1 MPDEPS
7 SYVLDGRVVTMNADF
22 DVFDA
27 GRVYVQG
34 DRIAAVQE
42 ADRPAP
48 EGFDGAPLVRT
59 GGTIYPGLIELHNHL
74 PYNVLPIW
82 QVTRRYSNRGQ
93 WGGGNRDYRAR
104 ISGPMAVLGR
114 VAGYIE
120 AVVRY
125 VEVKCLLGGVT
136 SSQGVA
142 LFSNAGIR
150 RFYRGLVRNVEQPGV
165 DDLPAADTRVA
176 DVEAT
181 HAAGFLERLQASTC
195 LLLHLSEGVDDA
207 ARAHYRALRIDERTW
222 AITDALA
229 GIHCAGLRGRDFA
242 TLRSRGGN
250 MIWSP
255 LSNLIL
261 YGATAD
267 IAKAA
272 EERVLI
278 GIGSDWSPSGSK
290 NLLGELK
297 VAWLVAQEVG
307 ADLAE
312 RDIVAMATSN
322 PARILKWDAHV
333 GSIEAGKRADL
344 IVVDDR
350 GGDPYGH
357 LLEARETS
365 ITLVVIDGQARYGQ
379 TRLMQRLGKDGETLK
394 VGSSSRQLDLADAL
408 ADPIVGELSLSDA
421 GEHLADGMRRLPEL
435 AAQMDDPGAVA
446 MLGTGSATEPGA
458 WFLELDHE
466 PALGFSPRPQLPFE
480 GAATGAFPV
489 FPDFLL
495 GAEPLSQVVEPLDLD
510 PLTVVDDSE
519 FFDRLAASPNLPEFV
534 LRELPPLYGER
545 PRESTAAPIASADVP
560 AAEGTEGP
568 VRLADFLD
576 RRSSAL
582 PAADRQLLVD
592 QAVTLLDD
600 AYVHLELKRAMHAV
614 EPIQRLRLLGYQLD
628 QPDGAAMS
636 DLDFHREMTSVFTSL
651 RDLHTNY
658 LLPAPYRDLTAFL
671 PFLVEEYYEG
681 EERRYVV
688 TRMLESFEHPTFVP
702 EVEVLHWNGVPVAR
716 AVEANAQVQAGSNK
730 AAALARGLDA
740 LTIRPLVRSLPPDE
754 DWVDVTYRGLD
765 GVVRESRFDW
775 LVWAPPPSATVDPD
789 AQGDIAGAAALGL
802 DLQTDAVNQAKKVLY
817 AREAF
822 RLEQATEES
831 AEPEAVGE
839 EDEPTSM
846 PTVFRA
852 RDLDTASGKFAY
864 VRIFTFNV
872 RDADAFVA
880 EFCRLVSLLSPDG
893 LIVDVRGNGGGLI
906 YAAERLLQAMTPR
919 PIRPSPAQFIT
930 TSLMLDLCERHSPS
944 PFDPTFDL
952 GPWIPSL
959 SQAVTTGADYSQA
972 VPITDAESAN
982 RLGQVY
988 QGPVVLITD
997 ALCYSATDMFAAG
1010 FQDHGVGTI
1019 LGIAD
1024 NTGAGGANVWTHEL
1038 LRRLMDAP
1046 HPRNAP
1052 APNPFRAL
1060 PQGAGMRASVRRTLR
1075 VGALDGAPLE
1085 DLGVKP
1091 DERHFMT
1098 RDDVLH
1104 GNRDLIEKAASLL
1117 KAAPVHRLRFEV
1129 AQEGDGDLSL
1139 TVEATHVD
1147 RVDVYVDGRPLDSFD
1162 VVASPTTRR
1171 VRPPAP
1177 QPTEIELR
1185 GYLSDVPVA
1194 RSKQDLSG

>member
-1 MPDEPS
+1 MPDAPT
-7 SYVLDGRVVTMNADF
+7 SYVLDGRVVTMNAGF
-22 DVFDA
+22 DVLDA

-34 DRIAAVQE
+34 GRIVAVQE

-48 EGFDGAPLVRT
+48 EGFEGAPLVRT

-82 QVTRRYSNRGQ
+82 QVSRRYSNRGQ

-150 RFYRGLVRNVEQPGV
+150 RFYRGLVRNVEQPGA

-181 HAAGFLERLQASTC
+181 HAAGFLERLQASSC

-207 ARAHYRALRIDERTW
+207 ARAHYQALRIDDRKW

-242 TLRSRGGN
+242 TLRVRGGN

-255 LSNLIL
+255 LSNLLL

-297 VAWLVAQEVG
+297 VAWLVAQEAG
-307 ADLAE
+307 ANLAE
-312 RDIVAMATSN
+312 RDIVAMATRN
-322 PARILKWDAHV
+322 AARILKWDAQV
-333 GSIEAGKRADL
+333 GSIEVGKRADL
-344 IVVDDR
+344 VVVDDR

-357 LLEARETS
+357 LLNARETS

-379 TRLMQRLGKDGETLK
+379 TRLMKRLGKDGETLK
-394 VGSSSRQLDLADAL
+394 VGSSSRLLDLADAL
-408 ADPIVGELSLSDA
+408 ADPIVGALSLSDA
-421 GEHLADGMRRLPEL
+421 RDHLADGMRRLPEL
-435 AAQMDDPGAVA
+435 AAQMDDPEAMA
-446 MLGTGSATEPGA
+446 MLGTASATEPGS

-480 GAATGAFPV
+480 GAATGV
-489 FPDFLL
+489 FPLFPDLL
-495 GAEPLSQVVEPLDLD
+495 LAAESLSQVVVPLDLD
-510 PLTVVDDSE
+510 PLTVVDDGE
-519 FFDRLAASPNLPEFV
+519 FFDRLAAAPNLPEFV
-534 LRELPPLYGER
+534 VRELPPLYGER
-545 PRESTAAPIASADVP
+545 PREPTAAPVASADVP
-560 AAEGTEGP
+560 AAEGTQGP

-592 QAVTLLDD
+592 QAITLLDD

-614 EPIQRLRLLGYQLD
+614 EPIQRLRLLRDQLGR
-628 QPDGAAMS
+628 PEAAGMS
-636 DLDFHREMTSVFTSL
+636 DLDFHREMTSIFTLL

-658 LLPAPYRDLTAFL
+658 LLPPPYRDSTAFL

-688 TRMLESFEHPTFVP
+688 TRVLESFEHPTFVP
-702 EVEVLHWNGVPVAR
+702 EVEVLHWNGVPVER
-716 AVEANAQVQAGSNK
+716 AVAANAQLQGGSNK
-730 AAALARGLDA
+730 AASLARGLDA

-765 GVVRESRFDW
+765 GVVREHRFDW
-775 LVWAPPPSATVDPD
+775 LVWAPPPSASVDPD
-789 AQGDIAGAAALGL
+789 AQADIGGAAALGF

-822 RLEQATEES
+822 KLEQAVEES
-831 AEPEAVGE
+831 AQLEAVGE
-839 EDEPTSM
+839 QDEPTSM

-852 RDLDTASGKFAY
+852 RDLDTAEGRFAY

-906 YAAERLLQAMTPR
+906 YAAERLLQVLTPR

-930 TSLMLDLCERHSPS
+930 TPLMLDLCERHSPS

-959 SQAVTTGADYSQA
+959 SQAVSTGADYSQA
-972 VPITDAESAN
+972 VSITDPESAN
-982 RLGQVY
+982 RVGQVY

-1010 FQDHGVGTI
+1010 FQDHGVGKV
-1019 LGIAD
+1019 LGIAEY
-1024 NTGAGGANVWTHEL
+1024 TGAGGANVWTHEL
-1038 LRRLMDAP
+1038 LRKLMEAP
-1046 HPRNAP
+1046 HPRNPP

-1060 PQGAGMRASVRRTLR
+1060 PQGAGMRVSVRRTLR

-1085 DLGVKP
+1085 DLGVRR
-1091 DERHFMT
+1091 DEPHYMT

-1104 GNRDLIEKAASLL
+1104 GNRDLIERAASLL
-1117 KAAPVHRLRFEV
+1117 KAAPVHRLQFEV
-1129 AQEGDGDLSL
+1129 AQEDDGELSL
-1139 TVEATHVD
+1139 TVQATNVD
-1147 RVDVYVDGRPLDSFD
+1147 RVDVYVGRRPVDSFD
-1162 VVASPTTRR
+1162 VVESPTTRR
-1171 VRPPAP
+1171 VQPPAP

-1194 RSKQDLSG
+1194 RSKQDLP

>member
-1 MPDEPS
+1 MPDELT
-7 SYVLDGRVVTMNADF
+7 SYILDGRIVTMNAGFEVLDS
-22 DVFDA
+22 
-27 GRVYVQG
+27 GRIYVQG
-34 DRIAAVQE
+34 DRIVAVQE
-42 ADRPAP
+42 ADRRAP
-48 EGFDGAPLVRT
+48 EEFEGAPLVRT

-150 RFYRGLVRNVEQPGV
+150 RFYRGLVRNVEQPGAE
-165 DDLPAADTRVA
+165 DLPAADTRVA
-176 DVEAT
+176 DVEAR
-181 HAAGFLERLQASTC
+181 HAAAFLQRLQASSC

-207 ARAHYRALRIDERTW
+207 ARAHFRALRIDDRRW

-255 LSNLIL
+255 LSNLLL

-278 GIGSDWSPSGSK
+278 GVGSDWSPSGSK

-297 VAWLVAQEVG
+297 VAWLVAQEAG
-307 ADLAE
+307 ANLAE
-312 RDIVAMATSN
+312 RDIVAMATCNS
-322 PARILKWDAHV
+322 ARILKWDAQV
-333 GSIEAGKRADL
+333 GSIEVGKRADL
-344 IVVDDR
+344 VVVDDR

-357 LLEARETS
+357 LLNARETS

-379 TRLMQRLGKDGETLK
+379 TRLMKRLGKDGETLK
-394 VGSSSRQLDLADAL
+394 VGGSSRLLDLADAL
-408 ADPIVGELSLSDA
+408 ADPIVGALSLSDA
-421 GEHLADGMRRLPEL
+421 RDRLAEGMRRLPEL
-435 AAQMDDPGAVA
+435 AAQMDDPEALA
-446 MLGTGSATEPGA
+446 MLGTASATEPGS

-466 PALGFSPRPQLPFE
+466 HALGFSPRPQLPFE
-480 GAATGAFPV
+480 GAATGV
-489 FPDFLL
+489 FPLFPDLLL
-495 GAEPLSQVVEPLDLD
+495 GAEPLSQVVVPLELD
-510 PLTVVDDSE
+510 PLTVVDNGE
-519 FFDRLAASPNLPEFV
+519 FFDGLAAAPNLPEFV
-534 LRELPPLYGER
+534 VRELPPLYGER
-545 PRESTAAPIASADVP
+545 PREPTAAPAAAGDVP
-560 AAEGTEGP
+560 AAEGTQGP

-576 RRSSAL
+576 RRSSEL
-582 PAADRQLLVD
+582 LDADRQLLVD
-592 QAVTLLDD
+592 QAITLLDD

-614 EPIQRLRLLGYQLD
+614 EPIQRLRLLRDQLGR
-628 QPDGAAMS
+628 PEAAGMS
-636 DLDFHREMTSVFTSL
+636 DLDFHRKMTSIFTSL

-658 LLPAPYRDLTAFL
+658 LLPPPYRDSTAFL

-688 TRMLESFEHPTFVP
+688 TRVLESFEHPTFVP
-702 EVEVLHWNGVPVAR
+702 EVEVLYWNGVPVER
-716 AVEANAQVQAGSNK
+716 AVAANAQVQAGSNR
-730 AAALARGLDA
+730 AAAVARGLDA
-740 LTIRPLVRSLPPDE
+740 LTIRPLVRALPPDE

-765 GVVRESRFDW
+765 GVVRENRFDW
-775 LVWAPPPSATVDPD
+775 LVWAPPPSTSVDPD
-789 AQGDIAGAAALGL
+789 AQADIAGAAALGF

-822 RLEQATEES
+822 QLEQSVEES
-831 AEPEAVGE
+831 AKPEAVGE
-839 EDEPTSM
+839 QDEPTSM

-852 RDLDTASGKFAY
+852 RDLEAAEGKFAY

-872 RDADAFVA
+872 PDADAFVA
-880 EFCRLVSLLSPDG
+880 EFCRLVSLLSSDG
-893 LIVDVRGNGGGLI
+893 LIIDVRGNGGGLI
-906 YAAERLLQAMTPR
+906 YAAERLLQVLTPR

-930 TSLMLDLCERHSPS
+930 TPLMLDLCERHSPS

-952 GPWIPSL
+952 RPWIPSL
-959 SQAVTTGADYSQA
+959 SQAVSTGADYSQA
-972 VPITDAESAN
+972 VPITDPYSAN
-982 RLGQVY
+982 RVGQIY

-1010 FQDHGVGTI
+1010 FQDHGVGKI
-1019 LGIAD
+1019 LGIAEY
-1024 NTGAGGANVWTHEL
+1024 TGAGGANVWTHEL
-1038 LRRLMDAP
+1038 LRKLMEAP
-1046 HPRNAP
+1046 HPRNPP

-1060 PQGAGMRASVRRTLR
+1060 PQGAGMRVSVRRTLR
-1075 VGALDGAPLE
+1075 VGKLDGAPLE
-1085 DLGVKP
+1085 DLGVRR
-1091 DERHFMT
+1091 DEPHYMT

-1104 GNRDLIEKAASLL
+1104 GNRDLIEHAASLL
-1117 KAAPVHRLRFEV
+1117 KAAPVHRLQFEV
-1129 AQEGDGDLSL
+1129 AQEGDGELVL
-1139 TVEATHVD
+1139 TVETTNVD
-1147 RVDVYVDGRPLDSFD
+1147 RVDVYVDRRPVDSFD
-1162 VVASPTTRR
+1162 VVDSRTTRR
-1171 VRPPAP
+1171 ARPPSAK
-1177 QPTEIELR
+1177 PTEVELQ
-1185 GYLSDVPVA
+1185 GHFEDVAVV
-1194 RSKQDLSG
+1194 RSKQAISN

>member
-1 MPDEPS
+1 MPDEPG
-7 SYVLDGRVVTMNADF
+7 SYVLDGRVVTMNAGF
-22 DVFDA
+22 ELLDA

-34 DRIAAVQE
+34 ERIVAVQE

-48 EGFDGAPLVRT
+48 IGFEGATLVRT
-59 GGTIYPGLIELHNHL
+59 GGTIYPGLIELHSHL

-150 RFYRGLVRNVEQPGV
+150 RFYRGLVRNVEQPGAE
-165 DDLPAADTRVA
+165 DLPAADTRVA

-181 HAAGFLERLQASTC
+181 HAAAFLKRLQTSSC

-207 ARAHYRALRIDERTW
+207 ARAHYLALRIDDRKW

-242 TLRSRGGN
+242 TLRVRGGN

-255 LSNLIL
+255 LSNMLL
-261 YGATAD
+261 YGDTAD
-267 IAKAA
+267 IVTAA

-297 VAWLVAQEVG
+297 VAWLVAQEKG
-307 ADLAE
+307 ANLVE
-312 RDIVAMATSN
+312 RDIVAMATIN
-322 PARILKWDAHV
+322 AARILKWDAQV

-344 IVVDDR
+344 VVVDDR

-357 LLEARETS
+357 LLNARETS

-379 TRLMQRLGKDGETLK
+379 PRLMARLGKDGETLK
-394 VGSSSRQLDLADAL
+394 VGSSRRLLDLADAL
-408 ADPIVGELSLSDA
+408 SDPIVGALSLSDA
-421 GEHLADGMRRLPEL
+421 REQLADGMRRLPEL
-435 AAQMDDPGAVA
+435 AAQMDDPGAMA
-446 MLGTGSATEPGA
+446 MLGTASATEPGS

-480 GAATGAFPV
+480 GTATGLFPL
-489 FPDFLL
+489 FPDLLL
-495 GAEPLSQVVEPLDLD
+495 GAEPLSQVVAPLELD
-510 PLTVVDDSE
+510 PLTVVDDGE
-519 FFDRLAASPNLPEFV
+519 FFDRLAAAPNLPEFV
-534 LRELPPLYGER
+534 VRELPPLYGEP
-545 PRESTAAPIASADVP
+545 PREPTAAPVATADVP
-560 AAEGTEGP
+560 AAEGTQGP

-576 RRSSAL
+576 RRSTSLAL
-582 PAADRQLLVD
+582 GDRQLMVD
-592 QAVTLLDD
+592 QAIALLDD

-614 EPIQRLRLLGYQLD
+614 EPIQRLRLLRRQLG
-628 QPDGAAMS
+628 QADGAEMS
-636 DLDFHREMTSVFTSL
+636 DLNFHREMTSIFTSL

-658 LLPAPYRDLTAFL
+658 LLPEPYRDSTAFL

-681 EERRYVV
+681 EERRYIV
-688 TRMLESFEHPTFVP
+688 TRVLESFEHPTFVP
-702 EVEVLHWNGVPVAR
+702 EVEVLHWNGAPVER
-716 AVEANAQVQAGSNK
+716 AVEANAQAQAGSNK

-765 GVVRESRFDW
+765 GVVRENRFDW
-775 LVWAPPPSATVDPD
+775 LVWAPPSSASIDPD
-789 AQGDIAGAAALGL
+789 SHADIAGAAALGL

-822 RLEQATEES
+822 RLEQAVEES

-839 EDEPTSM
+839 QDEPTSM

-852 RDLDTASGKFAY
+852 RDLDTGSGRFAY

-872 RDADAFVA
+872 PDADTFVA
-880 EFCRLVSLLSPDG
+880 EFSRLVSELSSDG

-906 YAAERLLQAMTPR
+906 YAAERVLQVLTPR

-930 TSLMLDLCERHSPS
+930 TPLMLDLCERHSPS
-944 PFDPTFDL
+944 PLDPSFDL

-959 SQAVTTGADYSQA
+959 SQAVSTGADYSQA
-972 VPITDAESAN
+972 VPITDPDSAN
-982 RLGQVY
+982 RVGQVY

-1019 LGIAD
+1019 LGIAEY
-1024 NTGAGGANVWTHEL
+1024 TGAGGANVWTHEL
-1038 LRRLMDAP
+1038 LRKLMEAP
-1046 HPRNAP
+1046 HPRNP
-1052 APNPFRAL
+1052 PTPNPFRAL
-1060 PQGAGMRASVRRTLR
+1060 PQGAGMRVSVRRTLR
-1075 VGALDGAPLE
+1075 VGKLDGAPLE
-1085 DLGVKP
+1085 DLGVRR
-1091 DERHFMT
+1091 DERHYMT
-1098 RDDVLH
+1098 RDDVLR
-1104 GNRDLIEKAASLL
+1104 GNRDLIERAAALL
-1117 KAAPVHRLRFEV
+1117 KAAPVHRLQFEV
-1129 AQEGDGDLSL
+1129 AQNADGELAL
-1139 TVEATHVD
+1139 TVQATNVD
-1147 RVDVYVDGRPLDSFD
+1147 RVDVYVDARPVDSFD
-1162 VVASPTTRR
+1162 VVDSPTIRR
-1171 VRPPAP
+1171 VRPPSG
-1177 QPTEIELR
+1177 QPTKVELR
-1185 GYLSDVPVA
+1185 GHFEDVPVA
-1194 RSKQDLSG
+1194 RSTQTVPG